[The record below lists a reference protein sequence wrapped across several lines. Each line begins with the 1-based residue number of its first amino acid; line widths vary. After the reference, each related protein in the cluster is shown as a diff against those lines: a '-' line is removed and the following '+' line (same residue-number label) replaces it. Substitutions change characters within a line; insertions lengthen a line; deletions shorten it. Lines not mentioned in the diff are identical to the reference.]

1 MYICRV
7 VCGNTYT
14 ENMTLLFS
22 VKMLGARDGHT
33 IDVIF
38 IVSLEEYFV
47 SFILHM
53 ALLYI
58 GAVEVYMQAL
68 PASSALWGIGIGR
81 RLGDVAY
88 PQSMGICKRKLSIRI
103 EVN

>member
-1 MYICRV
+1 MYICQD
-7 VCGNTYT
+7 VCRNTYT

-22 VKMLGARDGHT
+22 VKMLGARDGQT

-53 ALLYI
+53 APLYMYI
-58 GAVEVYMQAL
+58 GGCCGL
-68 PASSALWGIGIGR
+68 HASIACI
-81 RLGDVAY
+81 VC
-88 PQSMGICKRKLSIRI
+88 SMGDRT
-103 EVN
+103 EGW

>member
-1 MYICRV
+1 MYICQD
-7 VCGNTYT
+7 VCRNTYT

-53 ALLYI
+53 APLYYVYWGLLRFTCKHCLHRLLY
-58 GAVEVYMQAL
+58 G
-68 PASSALWGIGIGR
+68 G
-81 RLGDVAY
+81 
-88 PQSMGICKRKLSIRI
+88 
-103 EVN
+103 